1 MAVAQWTSLQDQVV
15 APEVGTVLAGPPG
28 SSPEQQARSPDG
40 GEDVVSMRSL
50 WGCGALIW
58 GAAQTFL
65 LAEPD
70 S

>member
-28 SSPEQQARSPDG
+28 SSPDQQARSPDG

-50 WGCGALIW
+50 
-58 GAAQTFL
+58 
-65 LAEPD
+65 
-70 S
+70 